1 MSLNESFI
9 YYSDIY
15 SQNINS
21 YCDYIFKKSLLQNI
35 YWEENLTNTICKY
48 IEDGSDFVD
57 IGSNIGL
64 ISLSI
69 KKKIKDNKLNKIIK
83 NIHCFECNNDTFKC
97 LKYNTREHDEIKLYQ
112 LALSNQVE
120 LCNMTINKTNQGA
133 NFISKTINQGNETDY
148 DYHYLLKDNNNN
160 LLTYY
165 YKVENYKIYIPTMT
179 LDYLT
184 DCFKNNIS
192 VIKIDVEGFEY
203 NVILGSNKFLEKFKP
218 VIIIEINEINFI
230 KTYNLL
236 ISYNY
241 ILFNKIND
249 DNYEFLF
256 SNYVFIHNTKLSNY
270 LSM

>member
-1 MSLNESFI
+1 MSLDESFI
-9 YYSDIY
+9 FYSDIY
-15 SQNINS
+15 SQNINT
-21 YCDYIFKKSLLQNI
+21 YNDYIFKSSILKNI

-48 IEDGSDFVD
+48 IEDGSDFLD

-112 LALSNQVE
+112 LALSNKVE
-120 LCNMTINKTNQGA
+120 LCNMTINTLNHGA

-148 DYHYLLKDNNNN
+148 DYDYIVKDNNNV
-160 LLTYY
+160 LSYH

-179 LDYLT
+179 LDYLI

-203 NVILGSNKFLEKFKP
+203 NVILGSNNFLEKFKP
-218 VIIIEINEINFI
+218 VIIIEINKINFI
-230 KTYNLL
+230 KTCNLL

-241 ILFNKIND
+241 ILVNEVND
-249 DNYEFLF
+249 DYCL
-256 SNYVFIHNTKLSNY
+256 NYVFIHNTKLSLFKYENT
-270 LSM
+270 

>member
-1 MSLNESFI
+1 MSLDESFI
-9 YYSDIY
+9 FYSDIY
-15 SQNINS
+15 SQNINT
-21 YCDYIFKKSLLQNI
+21 YNDYIFKSSILKNI

-48 IEDGSDFVD
+48 IEDGSDFLD

-112 LALSNQVE
+112 LALSNKVE
-120 LCNMTINKTNQGA
+120 LCNMTINTFNHGA

-148 DYHYLLKDNNNN
+148 DYDYIVKDNNNV
-160 LLTYY
+160 LSYH

-179 LDYLT
+179 LDYLI

-203 NVILGSNKFLEKFKP
+203 NVILGSNNFLEKFKP
-218 VIIIEINEINFI
+218 VIIIEINKINFI
-230 KTYNLL
+230 KTCNLL

-241 ILFNKIND
+241 ILVNEVND
-249 DNYEFLF
+249 DYCL
-256 SNYVFIHNTKLSNY
+256 NYVFIHNTKLSLFKYENT
-270 LSM
+270 